1 MTEPTPR
8 ALRNPWWIPPFLGRV
23 PAGVEERHLAVLG
36 IVALALLFESY
47 DMALLT
53 AALGRIASDFGLS
66 EATQGLFTGSIR
78 LGALPAFFVIPLA
91 DRLGRRRLFLVSVA
105 GFSIGA
111 FLTAFAQ
118 TPEQFVVCQMLS
130 RTFVISASASAFVI
144 VTEEF
149 PAAHRGWGI
158 GMLGALAAMGHGLSA
173 LLYSQVDHLPFDWR
187 ALYAFGLAPVLLLP
201 FFRRRVSETQRFHRR
216 AAAEPTKPAGRQG
229 SRLLANLQPIV
240 ELARSH
246 PKRVIGI
253 CTLGLLST
261 MGHSVAFQF
270 IGAFTQET
278 HGWSPGQYAAMVFI
292 GGAVGIIGSPLAGR
306 FSDRFGR
313 RLLGFTVLAIYP
325 VFACSFY
332 LGPWW
337 MLYGGWI
344 GMVFCSMSST
354 VIVRGLS
361 NEVFPT
367 STRATAGGTLMIIE
381 TLGAGLGLF
390 LYAGLQFR
398 LQHQGLAISLMSLL
412 AVVST
417 LALLLFPATHQR
429 ELESITGEEP
439 MLEEAASSKP

>member
-1 MTEPTPR
+1 MTQPPPR
-8 ALRNPWWIPPFLGRV
+8 TRRNPWWIPPFLGRV

-53 AALGRIASDFGLS
+53 AALGKIASDFGLS
-66 EATQGLFTGSIR
+66 EAAQGLFTGAIR

-105 GFSIGA
+105 GLSIGA

-118 TPEQFVVCQMLS
+118 TPEQFIACQMLS
-130 RTFVISASASAFVI
+130 RTFVISSSAAAFVI

-158 GMLGALAAMGHGLSA
+158 GMLGALAAMGYGLSA
-173 LLYSQVDHLPFDWR
+173 LLYSQVDHLPFGWR
-187 ALYAFGLAPVLLLP
+187 ALYAFGLLPVLLLP
-201 FFRRRVSETQRFHRR
+201 FFRRRVSETQRFQRR
-216 AAAEPTKPAGRQG
+216 AAAEPAERQG

-246 PKRVIGI
+246 PKRIIGI
-253 CTLGLLST
+253 CTLGLFST

-278 HGWSPGQYAAMVFI
+278 HGWSPGQYSAMVFL
-292 GGAVGIIGSPLAGR
+292 GGGIGIIGSPLAGR
-306 FSDRFGR
+306 FGDRFGR
-313 RLLGFTVLAIYP
+313 RLLGLMVLGIYP
-325 VFACSFY
+325 VFACGVY

-337 MLYGGWI
+337 TLHVGWI
-344 GMVFCSMSST
+344 GMVFCTMGST
-354 VIVRGLS
+354 VIVRGIS

-367 STRATAGGTLMIIE
+367 STRATAGGTLMIVE
-381 TLGAGLGLF
+381 TLAAGLGLF
-390 LYAGLQFR
+390 LYAGLQLR
-398 LQHQGLAISLMSLL
+398 LEHQGLAISLMSLL
-412 AVVST
+412 TAVATV
-417 LALLLFPATHQR
+417 ALLLFPATHQR
-429 ELESITGEEP
+429 ELESITGEDP
-439 MLEEAASSKP
+439 MLEETASS

>member
-1 MTEPTPR
+1 MVEPTPR
-8 ALRNPWWIPPFLGRV
+8 VLRNPWWIPPFLGRV
-23 PAGVEERHLAVLG
+23 PVGVEERHLAVLG
-36 IVALALLFESY
+36 VVALALLFESY

-53 AALGRIASDFGLS
+53 AALGRIARDFGLS
-66 EATQGLFTGSIR
+66 EAAQGLFTGSIR

-118 TPEQFVVCQMLS
+118 TPEQFVACQMLS
-130 RTFVISASASAFVI
+130 RTFVISASAAAFVI

-173 LLYSQVDHLPFDWR
+173 LLYSQVDHLPFGWR

-201 FFRRRVSETQRFHRR
+201 FFRRRVSETRRFHRH
-216 AAAEPTKPAGRQG
+216 AAAAPAERRGN
-229 SRLLANLQPIV
+229 RLLANLQPIV

-253 CTLGLLST
+253 CTLGLFST

-270 IGAFTQET
+270 IGAFTQGS
-278 HGWSPGQYAAMVFI
+278 HGWSPGQYSAMVFL

-306 FSDRFGR
+306 FGDRFGR
-313 RLLGFTVLAIYP
+313 RLLGFSVLAIYP

-337 MLYGGWI
+337 TLYAGWI
-344 GMVFCSMSST
+344 GMVFCSMASS

-390 LYAGLQFR
+390 LYAGLQSR
-398 LQHQGLAISLMSLL
+398 LAHQGLAISLMSLL
-412 AVVST
+412 TAAST
-417 LALLLFPATHQR
+417 LTLLLFPATHQR
-429 ELESITGEEP
+429 ELESITGEDP
-439 MLEEAASSKP
+439 MVETAAASKLDA